1 MIGLECLMKNAVRHI
16 KLFFQMLPRM
26 LRTHHAYK
34 PLVIT
39 FFLLVGM
46 PLAGCDAY
54 VKLGNFDK
62 DQTNALARVEEF
74 RKFNDEQNYAGLYE
88 IAAPALKS
96 TVTREQFIATAQ
108 AYFDHLG
115 KYKSSML
122 VGSSCLPN
130 EVRLVYHTDFEK
142 EKVTELI
149 VWSVPKDEALLVFYQ
164 TIPGHDEVKQEGQVG
179 CSS

>member
-1 MIGLECLMKNAVRHI
+1 
-16 KLFFQMLPRM
+16 MLPPM

-34 PLVIT
+34 PLVIN
-39 FFLLVGM
+39 FFLLIGM
-46 PLAGCDAY
+46 SLAGCDAN
-54 VKLGNFDK
+54 VKLGTFDK

-74 RKFNDEQNYAGLYE
+74 RRVNDERTYAGLYE

-108 AYFDHLG
+108 AYSDHLG
-115 KYKSSML
+115 KYKSSTL
-122 VGSSCLPN
+122 VGSSCFPN
-130 EVRLVYHTDFEK
+130 EVRLVYHTEFEK

-149 VWSVPKDEALLVFYQ
+149 IWSIPKDEALLMFYQ
-164 TIPGHDEVKQEGQVG
+164 TIPGHDEVKQEEQVG